1 MAGKHS
7 EVVGGDI
14 VIRRARFDDYDQVVE
29 MSKDLFD
36 GSDYLATTFYE
47 ILHNPDIRSYVAE
60 YRGQVVRRS
69 VYIRHAYL
77 YFKPTSSSFLQTRQY
92 VC

>member
-1 MAGKHS
+1 MAGKSSDHY
-7 EVVGGDI
+7 VVGDM

-47 ILHNPDIRSYVAE
+47 ILQNPDMISYVAE
-60 YRGQVVRRS
+60 YNGQVV
-69 VYIRHAYL
+69 
-77 YFKPTSSSFLQTRQY
+77 
-92 VC
+92 